1 MEMFFRVTI
10 FIAGIIN
17 FIPSFSAFFPEK
29 FSKLY
34 GVDISDI
41 NYELLLRHRAVL
53 FGIIGGLM
61 IYSAISKKLYLVSS
75 IAGLVSMISF
85 ITLYFLLFEGLN
97 NEFDNI
103 ILLDVAATLILIAGL
118 TVYYFSYKF

>member
-1 MEMFFRVTI
+1 MFFRVTI

-17 FIPSFSAFFPEK
+17 LIPSFSAFFPEK

-118 TVYYFSYKF
+118 IVYYFSYKF